1 MLESVI
7 QKKQIKKHE
16 ANGYWVLKIVR
27 ANKNGV
33 HDLLLI
39 DKKTCVASFEE
50 VKAIDGQI
58 SDIQKLRARE
68 LRSFGCQVNF
78 VTEDGEPFPEGE
90 DLEAMD
96 F

>member
-50 VKAIDGQI
+50 VKAIDGEI

-68 LRSFGCQVNF
+68 LRSFGCRVNF
-78 VTEDGEPFPEGE
+78 VTEGGEPFPEGD
-90 DLEAMD
+90 DLEVMD